1 MVSLPGGRFTMG
13 SDRHYPEEA
22 PAHQVQVSGFAIDIA
37 PVSNAQFAAFVAATG
52 YRTVAE
58 TPPDPA
64 HYPQADPALLFA
76 GSLVF
81 RATSAPVPLDDPR
94 RWWHWVRGACWQA
107 PEGPGSSIAARMDH
121 PVVHIAHADAAA
133 YAAWAGKALPSEA
146 EWEYAARGGLE
157 GREYGWGN
165 VFRPGG
171 KAMANS
177 WDGRFPVARA
187 GQQRGTTATGRFPAN
202 GFGLFDMIG
211 NVWEWTDDW
220 FQPRHD
226 LTGKG
231 PCCVLENPRGPTKG
245 TLDSHAPIMQKV
257 LKGGSFLCAPSYCQ
271 RYRPAARHAESID
284 SATSH
289 IGFRCV
295 LRD

>member
-22 PAHQVQVSGFAIDIA
+22 PAHQVQVSAFAIDIT
-37 PVSNAQFAAFVAATG
+37 PVTNAQFAAFVAATG

-64 HYPQADPALLFA
+64 QYPMADPALLFA

-81 RATSAPVPLDDPR
+81 RPTSAPVPLDDPR
-94 RWWHWVRGACWQA
+94 RWWHWVRGANWQA

-121 PVVHIAHADAAA
+121 PVAHIAHADAAA
-133 YAAWAGKALPSEA
+133 YAAWAGKALPTEA
-146 EWEYAARGGLE
+146 EWEYAARGGLD
-157 GREYGWGN
+157 GQDYAWGP

-171 KAMANS
+171 KAMAHT
-177 WDGRFPVARA
+177 WQGQFPVARTA
-187 GQQRGTTATGRFPAN
+187 GTCAVGRFPPN
-202 GFGLFDMIG
+202 GFGLSDMIG

-220 FQPRHD
+220 YQPRHE
-226 LTGKG
+226 KG
-231 PCCVLENPRGPTKG
+231 PCCVAENPRGPASG
-245 TLDSHAPIMQKV
+245 TMDAHAPIMQKV

-271 RYRPAARHAESID
+271 RYRPAARHAESVD

-295 LRD
+295 LRG